1 VTHIHSN
8 TVITAV
14 LLAMLLA
21 GCATGRPAK
30 TAELA
35 ADAARTVNV
44 AISDIKTGDRRV
56 GLVEVESPDQVPDIQ
71 PTDLDPDAGN
81 VNIDMSGRVADV
93 LASLADRYGYALA
106 FASDVDR
113 TRVVG
118 IKLARVS
125 PEYAVRRVA
134 LSAGLVA
141 IVDTQNRRVTIA
153 DQATYTFRVPTHV
166 LQKLKAEY
174 AVGGNPVS
182 SGGGSGG
189 GSGGMSQSIGAVGGI
204 EAKFK
209 VSGESN
215 NNAQALALFIT
226 QLAGANASVNVA
238 NDAGLIMV
246 RGPGPALERVRDFL
260 NRYTQTAMRRVEIQA
275 AVVEVTLTDEF
286 AYGIDWSRVFGA
298 GNLKGT
304 TLAVAGGAAVTKP
317 VFTLS
322 YAGANVSSA
331 LRLLKDKTHLRVI
344 SQPSITAMNRTP
356 ATIFNGE
363 QVPYVGSVTPPV
375 TTGTTV
381 TNGSSTLSFAVDGL
395 SLSVVPDILS
405 DQQVDITVVPVLST
419 VKELVEFDVGA
430 GMKLTGPRQSS
441 KQSLMQALVDN
452 GRTVVMG
459 GIRQNS
465 TSDSDKLAS
474 GDRQSSA
481 TEIAILLQANI
492 VPARRQDTLFTE
504 AM

>member
-1 VTHIHSN
+1 MAHPFPHA
-8 TVITAV
+8 VITAA
-14 LLAMLLA
+14 LLALLLT
-21 GCATGRPAK
+21 GCATGRPDR

-35 ADAARTVNV
+35 ADAAHFVGT
-44 AISDIKTGDRRV
+44 AISDIKSGDRRV
-56 GLVEVESPDQVPDIQ
+56 GLVEVESPDQVPDVQ

-81 VNIDMSGRVADV
+81 VHVDMSGKVADV
-93 LASLADRYGYALA
+93 LASIADRYGYALA

-125 PEYAVRRVA
+125 PEYALRRAA
-134 LSAGLVA
+134 LAAGLVA
-141 IVDTQNRRVTIA
+141 VIDTQNRRITIA

-182 SGGGSGG
+182 AGGGGG

-209 VSGESN
+209 VTGESN

-286 AYGIDWSRVFGA
+286 AFGIDWTKIFSSGA
-298 GNLKGT
+298 LKGT
-304 TLAVAGGAAVTKP
+304 TLAVSGAADVVKP

-322 YAGANVSSA
+322 YAGASVASA

-344 SQPSITAMNRTP
+344 SQPTITAMNRTP

-363 QVPYVGSVTPPV
+363 QIPYVGSVTPPV

-395 SLSVVPDILS
+395 SLSVIPDIIS
-405 DQQVDITVVPVLST
+405 DNQVDITVVPVLST

-430 GMKLTGPRQSS
+430 GMKLTGPRQTS

-452 GRTVVMG
+452 GRTVIMG

-465 TSDSDKLAS
+465 TSDSDKIAS
-474 GDRQSSA
+474 GDRQSTA

-492 VPARRQDTLFTE
+492 IPARRLDTLFTE

>member
-1 VTHIHSN
+1 MTHPHHL
-8 TVITAV
+8 AP
-14 LLAMLLA
+14 LLIALLLA
-21 GCATGRPAK
+21 GCATGQSAK

-35 ADAARTVNV
+35 QGASKSVNAAITE
-44 AISDIKTGDRRV
+44 IKTGDRRV
-56 GLVEVESPDQVPDIQ
+56 GLVEVESPDQVPDTQ
-71 PTDLDPDAGN
+71 ATDLDPDAGN
-81 VNIDMSGRVADV
+81 VNIDMSGKVADV

-113 TRVVG
+113 SRVVG

-125 PEYAVRRVA
+125 PVFALRRAA
-134 LSAGLVA
+134 LAAGLVA
-141 IVDTQNRRVTIA
+141 VVDTQNRRITIA
-153 DQATYTFRVPTHV
+153 DQATYTFRVPTHI

-182 SGGGSGG
+182 AGGGG

-209 VSGESN
+209 VTGESN

-286 AYGIDWSRVFGA
+286 AYGIDWSRIFGT

-304 TLAVAGGAAVTKP
+304 TLAVSGAAAVTKP
-317 VFTLS
+317 AFTLS

-331 LRLLKDKTHLRVI
+331 LKLLKDKTNLRVI
-344 SQPSITAMNRTP
+344 SQPTITAMNRTP

-363 QVPYVGSVTPPV
+363 QIPYVGSVTPPV

-395 SLSVVPDILS
+395 SLSVIPDILS
-405 DQQVDITVVPVLST
+405 DSQVDITVVPVLST
-419 VKELVEFDVGA
+419 VKELVEFDVGG
-430 GMKLTGPRQSS
+430 GMKLTGPRQTS

-452 GRTVVMG
+452 GRTVIMG

-465 TSDSDKLAS
+465 ASDSDKLVS